1 MSTFEELQQRAAKKG
16 MYLRIAKPEGYAVGL
31 TGSNGWELSTTYVSN
46 LKDAEHFIA
55 RRESFL
61 KKDAELQP
69 SKYKSDPAKAE
80 AKRMLAAPK
89 TMALTKVFDGER
101 YTFHQAYENK
111 LQAEKAAQDWKNSSS
126 TRLKFRIRKLDA
138 PHYDAFTRTSFPYG
152 LYFAIA

>member
-80 AKRMLAAPK
+80 AKRMLWNAPTCSGCGK
-89 TMALTKVFDGER
+89 KLKYKGAVAPTHCASCVKKFPKSSGGLKGRGYSDADNR
-101 YTFHQAYENK
+101 PEN
-111 LQAEKAAQDWKNSSS
+111 W
-126 TRLKFRIRKLDA
+126 
-138 PHYDAFTRTSFPYG
+138 
-152 LYFAIA
+152 